1 MGRTAMKMATR
12 RGEVTSDRRKLPE
25 PAAESSEPPS
35 PPRLV
40 FGPFV
45 LDPESG
51 RLTENERVVPLAPKP
66 FETLRYLAS
75 HPRRVVPKAELM
87 EKLWPDTFVTDD
99 VLVQCVVEIRR
110 ALGDHARTP
119 QYVETIPRRGYEFL
133 AAVRLVE
140 GPRGALVHLDA
151 PPPSTPQISPPGA
164 EARSRWSPAVRS
176 AARPTVAMAGILLA
190 VAASWAGWRWSHR
203 LGGPPAAPAESGS
216 LVVMPLLVEESAAQ
230 SGWLRHGLA
239 EMIRSQLGQTPGL
252 HVVARHRL
260 ASALAEA
267 GYDEDQALPP
277 DGAMR
282 LARKLRAQ
290 RLVTGSF
297 LRVEDRFVVKAQV
310 IDVATGRTESAAS
323 VNGRMPGELLAAVD
337 ELCVTLF
344 GTLRSSVPSE
354 GARASRPTRLATQSI
369 EAYRQYVEAVS
380 WFARGG
386 RRGAEE
392 AEKRLDQATSLDPSF
407 AQAHLKKAEVLQW
420 RREWGYGNPDPAPAV
435 RAAARLA
442 RDLPDRERLL
452 VESFEALIVRDQPE
466 AALKNWRALLQ
477 LYPTYAEEIGV
488 PGLMATTLHHHGRW
502 DELILVG
509 EAHVDSPSLSD
520 AERARLSSQVAH
532 AFRRRGE
539 FDRALDHA
547 RRAVR
552 LWPVREG
559 PRFLNQRTVLGRMA
573 LEAGGREEALAEFH
587 AVRDAPDADVTNLTD
602 AAWGLYM
609 SGETTEAAALVDR
622 ALGMDDSY
630 GNAHHLR
637 GWLRLSA
644 GDYTGAAAS
653 LEAAFE
659 HTPRAFGSPHQGN
672 VNGDLAALY
681 YAGVAYQKLGQKER
695 AATTFRRLM
704 EHCRRLLAHG
714 APEDGASEWQ
724 AANFLARAA
733 ARVGQ
738 PAPEP
743 CRLRGDDTTYFVQSA
758 RLHAVQGRREQALRE
773 LRQGLAL
780 GHGEH
785 RHIFDDPDF
794 ESLKDDL
801 PFPAPV
807 TARVR

>member
-1 MGRTAMKMATR
+1 MKTATPR
-12 RGEVTSDRRKLPE
+12 PEVTNDRPKVPAS
-25 PAAESSEPPS
+25 AAESEGPPP

-40 FGPFV
+40 FGPFA

-51 RLTENERVVPLAPKP
+51 RLMEDERVVPLAPRP

-75 HPRRVVPKAELM
+75 HPGRVVPKAELM
-87 EKLWPDTFVTDD
+87 EKLWPGTFVTDD

-110 ALGDHARTP
+110 ALGDHAKTP
-119 QYVETIPRRGYEFL
+119 QYVQTIPRRGYEFL
-133 AAVRLVE
+133 PAVRLVE
-140 GPRGALVHLDA
+140 APRGKLVRSEAL
-151 PPPSTPQISPPGA
+151 PPSAPTIGLRGA
-164 EARSRWSPAVRS
+164 QGPSRWPPAVLS
-176 AARPTVAMAGILLA
+176 AARRAVAMAGILGVVALA
-190 VAASWAGWRWSHR
+190 WAAWRSSDR
-203 LGGPPAAPAESGS
+203 LGGPPAAPAEPGS
-216 LVVMPLLVEESAAQ
+216 LVVMPLLVDESAAQ

-239 EMIRSQLGQTPGL
+239 EMIRSQLGQTPGV

-267 GYDEDQALPP
+267 GSDEDQALPP

-282 LARKLRAQ
+282 LARRLRAQ

-297 LRVEDRFVVKAQV
+297 LRVEDRFVVEAQV
-310 IDVATGRTESAAS
+310 IDVATGRTEGAAS

-337 ELCVTLF
+337 ELCLSLF
-344 GTLRSSVPSE
+344 GTLASSVPPQ
-354 GARASRPTRLATQSI
+354 GGNAPRPTRLATQSI
-369 EAYRQYVEAVS
+369 EAYRLYVEAVT

-392 AEKRLDQATSLDPSF
+392 AEKRLDQATTLDPSF

-420 RREWGYGNPDPAPAV
+420 RREWGYGDPDPAPAV

-442 RDLPDRERLL
+442 KDLPERGRLL

-477 LYPTYAEEIGV
+477 LYPTYAQEIGI
-488 PGLMATTLHHHGRW
+488 PGLMATTLHHRGRW
-502 DELILVG
+502 DDVILVG
-509 EAHVDSPSLSD
+509 EAYVDSPSVSD

-539 FDRALDHA
+539 FERALDYA

-559 PRFLNQRTVLGRMA
+559 PRFLIQRTVLGRMA
-573 LEAGGREEALAEFH
+573 LEADRREEALAEFH
-587 AVRDAPDADVTNLTD
+587 AVRDATDADVTNLTD

-609 SGETTEAAALVDR
+609 SGETSEAAALVDR
-622 ALGMDDSY
+622 ALGADDSY

-637 GWLRLSA
+637 GWLRLAA
-644 GDYTGAAAS
+644 GDHAGAAAS

-659 HTPRAFGSPHQGN
+659 HTPRAFGSPHHGN

-704 EHCRRLLAHG
+704 AHCRRLLAHG
-714 APEDGASEWQ
+714 TPGHGASEWQ

-733 ARVGQ
+733 ARLGQ
-738 PAPEP
+738 PAPDP
-743 CRLRGDDTTYFVQSA
+743 GRLRGDDTTYFVQSA

-773 LRQGLAL
+773 LSQGLAL

-794 ESLKDDL
+794 ESLKGDL

-807 TARVR
+807 TASVR

>member
-1 MGRTAMKMATR
+1 
-12 RGEVTSDRRKLPE
+12 LPE
-25 PAAESSEPPS
+25 PAESSEPPS

-119 QYVETIPRRGYEFL
+119 QYVQTIPRRGYEFL
-133 AAVRLVE
+133 GAVRLVDAPRA
-140 GPRGALVHLDA
+140 GPGRLDA
-151 PPPSTPQISPPGA
+151 PPPSTPQISLPRA

-176 AARPTVAMAGILLA
+176 AARPAVAIAGMLLA
-190 VAASWAGWRWSHR
+190 VAASWAGWRWSHH
-203 LGGPPAAPAESGS
+203 LGEPPAAPAESGS
-216 LVVMPLLVEESAAQ
+216 LVVMPLLVEEPLAQ

-239 EMIRSQLGQTPGL
+239 EMIRSQLGQTPGV

-310 IDVATGRTESAAS
+310 IDVATGRTENAAS

-344 GTLRSSVPSE
+344 GTLRSSVPSAG
-354 GARASRPTRLATQSI
+354 GASASRPTRLATQSI

-392 AEKRLDQATSLDPSF
+392 AEKLLDQATSLDPSF

-420 RREWGYGNPDPAPAV
+420 RREWGYGNADPAPAV

-442 RDLPDRERLL
+442 KDLPDRERLL

-573 LEAGGREEALAEFH
+573 LEAGRREEALAEFH

-622 ALGMDDSY
+622 ALGTDDSY

-637 GWLRLSA
+637 GWLRLAA
-644 GDYTGAAAS
+644 GDHAGAAAS
-653 LEAAFE
+653 LETAFE

-714 APEDGASEWQ
+714 TPEDGASEWQ

-733 ARVGQ
+733 ARLGQ

-743 CRLRGDDTTYFVQSA
+743 GRLRGDDTTYFVQSA

-794 ESLKDDL
+794 ESLKDEL
-801 PFPAPV
+801 PFLAPVPATAPV